1 MLKPVK
7 NGQKFQ
13 MNLNPIMMKE
23 NLKELLNMD
32 FVRNPEE
39 ILERC
44 FRSSFHVVCQV
55 VD

>member
-32 FVRNPEE
+32 FVRNVEE